1 MNNNENLFDKID
13 LEQEQARNNDT
24 VQQTDIAAS
33 VSSIDKPTED
43 ISATEEFETL
53 HYKCPAPGK
62 EFTGLSTAHI
72 SRLTSM
78 VIGYIV
84 LLCQRRGATVN
95 LDYWKYVTRKVFSSL
110 HKETALVCPA
120 RAGYGKSTWILAFI
134 LTMCEL
140 WVLHDPLADVLGG
153 VILVLQKVETLN
165 NIVSTIFAFFP
176 TAPQDLA
183 VALQSWTLSGQEYGY
198 CKNKQ
203 VSSYQECRKEH
214 CPYAASCEILRFE
227 QMAGQAYILCM
238 TQVRFNILRKDGR
251 FDQYLYR
258 QDGEFP
264 RRFLIFDE
272 KFDFAQIQ
280 ELTMEIINLASNEL
294 ENLASKQDVTDYAIN
309 SMQRKMA
316 YWIKRKFQELR
327 DRTVIE
333 RDGETTDSKYGLCS
347 LCDTPKEEQEQFRA
361 FRDYL
366 NGRGQRYKTHNLSIC
381 VDVIDT
387 LFQEECLYTK
397 TGTFSILHTEKPQLR
412 YGNALTLIFDATAE
426 VDGDYRELDVRF
438 LKSTPPDH
446 MKQVTFY
453 VYRHPDLNTSQ
464 NAMKKAWKLPAFC
477 GLVEEIMD
485 EFPGETFLCTY
496 MDFAEYFPA
505 HLSASAMEHIL
516 LMDDKDSPCIPYWGG
531 NNGSNNF
538 NTAANCILIG
548 YPRLNIRTYL
558 QRVYTYWRNCGIREQ
573 IKALCERFEEQGD
586 SPSNFIQNDLPDVG
600 KYEACHL
607 AARLEQEIYRCKLR
621 NKNCTGPI
629 RIFLFAPPQKV
640 LDILSVR
647 FPGAEIRPRDY
658 LPDCVALAKDT
669 ARSYNG
675 QPTCFSKFAAFLNGW
690 DGKEITPAEL
700 LAKTGISK
708 SGWKTLQKDPRFQ
721 SLMNVYHVRRR
732 GRGPNVVLYRED
744 EECA

>member
-62 EFTGLSTAHI
+62 EFTSLSTAHI

-78 VIGYIV
+78 VIGYIA
-84 LLCQRRGATVN
+84 LLCQKRGATVN

-198 CKNKQ
+198 CKNRQ
-203 VSSYQECRKEH
+203 VNGYKECQKAH
-214 CPYAASCEILRFE
+214 CPYAASCKILEFN
-227 QMAGQAYILCM
+227 QLADQAYILCM
-238 TQVRFNILRKDGR
+238 TQARFSLLRKEGTL
-251 FDQYLYR
+251 DQYLSR
-258 QDGEFP
+258 QGGKLP
-264 RRFLIFDE
+264 RRVLIFDE
-272 KFDFAQIQ
+272 KFDSTQTQ
-280 ELTMEIINLASNEL
+280 ELTMEIINQASTEL
-294 ENLASKQDVTDYAIN
+294 ENLARKRDVTDYAIN
-309 SMQRKMA
+309 NMQRSMA

-327 DRTVIE
+327 DRTVIK
-333 RDGETTDSKYGLCS
+333 RDEETTDSKYGLCS
-347 LCDTPKEEQEQFRA
+347 LRDTPKEEQDQFCA

-366 NGRGQRYKTHNLSIC
+366 NGRGQRYQTQALSVC
-381 VDVIDT
+381 VEVIDT
-387 LFQEECLYTK
+387 LFHEECLYTK
-397 TGTFSILHTEKPQLR
+397 VGTFSILKAGQPQLR

-438 LKSTPPDH
+438 LESTPPEH

-453 VYRHPDLNTSQ
+453 VYCHPDLNTSH
-464 NAMKKAWKLPAFC
+464 NAMKKPWKLPAFYE
-477 GLVEEIMD
+477 LVEEILD
-485 EFPGETFLCTY
+485 EFPGKTFLCTY
-496 MDFAEYFPA
+496 MDFAGCFPE
-505 HLSASAMEHIL
+505 HLSETAMEQIL
-516 LMDDKDSPCIPYWGG
+516 LIEGKDPPLVPYWYG

-538 NTAANCILIG
+538 NTAVNCILIG
-548 YPRLNIRTYL
+548 YPRLAPHLYL
-558 QRVYTYWRNCGIREQ
+558 QQVYTYWRKCGVRER
-573 IKALCERFEEQGD
+573 IKGLYQWFEMQGG
-586 SPSNFIQNDLPDVG
+586 SPSKFIQNDLPEVG
-600 KYEACHL
+600 IYEAHHL
-607 AARLEQEIYRCKLR
+607 AARLEQEIYRCELR
-621 NKNCTGPI
+621 NRNCPNPI
-629 RIFLFAPPQKV
+629 RIFLFAPPQNV
-640 LDILSVR
+640 LDILLDR
-647 FPGAEIRPRDY
+647 FSGANVKYIDY

-669 ARSYNG
+669 ARAYNG
-675 QPTCFSKFAAFLNGW
+675 EPTYFSRFADFLSSW
-690 DGKEITPAEL
+690 DGKEIT
-700 LAKTGISK
+700 LAKLLDKTEISK
-708 SGWKTLQKDPRFQ
+708 SGWKALQKDPRFHA
-721 SLMNVYHVRRR
+721 LLDMYHVCRR
-732 GRGPNVVLYRED
+732 GRGPNVVLYRTE